1 MSSDYAMDWDQLAR
15 RKPDAKH
22 VLVHVPSVS
31 SVIEDD
37 VFTYAAA
44 RASLAAAIS
53 RADYTAIRHAKR
65 RLEQSTQDNQAN
77 G

>member
-15 RKPDAKH
+15 RKPDAKR
-22 VLVHVPSVS
+22 VL
-31 SVIEDD
+31 EDD
-37 VFTYAAA
+37 AFTYAAA

-65 RLEQSTQDNQAN
+65 RIDAEDNQPN